1 MFNKAILIGR
11 VGINPELSVSQNGTG
26 ICKFTVATT
35 SGFGDKKRTD
45 WHHVVCFGKLA
56 DSMSKYVQKG
66 TVVNVDGTIQYS
78 EYEKDGQKRTYTSIL
93 ANSIN
98 IISGGNFGKSDA
110 PQEVV
115 PGGATPAPSAN
126 NYPTPNDVTFGGS
139 YDSDI
144 PF

>member
-1 MFNKAILIGR
+1 MFNKVILIGR
-11 VGINPELSVSQNGTG
+11 VGVNPELSVSQTGTG

-35 SGFGDKKRTD
+35 SGFGDKKRID
-45 WHHVVCFGKLA
+45 WHHIVCFGKLA

-78 EYEKDGQKRTYTSIL
+78 DYEKDGVKRTYTSIL

-98 IISGGNFGKSDA
+98 IISGGNFGKGDA
-110 PQEVV
+110 PQDVTGTS
-115 PGGATPAPSAN
+115 PQPTAAYPS
-126 NYPTPNDVTFGGS
+126 PSDVTFGGS